1 VRLYRIRCMHPSISM
16 VLESPAP
23 GFLVALALPAMAYF
37 FFVFYGGQTIL
48 SSAGTQIVCWTRTAT
63 GVGY

>member
-1 VRLYRIRCMHPSISM
+1 M